1 MDCTIDKLM
10 DKCDIQKNFDELGFE
25 RDNLED
31 EDLFKL
37 IDESEFEHI
46 LESYFKECRDDMKDY
61 YDGCKREEQRVRDAW
76 MIWDALKKRR
86 VHPLPPAP
94 RESRP
99 TPRSRSRTTPR
110 SRSRTTPRS
119 RSRTTPRSR
128 SRTTPRSRS
137 RTKNTSKR
145 RSRTKKRGKRRSR
158 TK

>member
-25 RDNLED
+25 RDDLED

-61 YDGCKREEQRVRDAW
+61 YDGCKREEQRVKREEKRVRDAW
-76 MIWDALKKRR
+76 RIWDVLKKRR

-99 TPRSRSRTTPR
+99 A
-110 SRSRTTPRS
+110 
-119 RSRTTPRSR
+119 PRSR

-137 RTKNTSKR
+137 RTKKIDKR

-158 TK
+158 TKYNTINHRSQVR

>member
-25 RDNLED
+25 RDDLED

-61 YDGCKREEQRVRDAW
+61 YDGCKREEQRVKREEKRVRDAW
-76 MIWDALKKRR
+76 RIWDVLKKRR
-86 VHPLPPAP
+86 VHPLPPA
-94 RESRP
+94 
-99 TPRSRSRTTPR
+99 
-110 SRSRTTPRS
+110 
-119 RSRTTPRSR
+119 PRSR

-137 RTKNTSKR
+137 RTKKIDKR

-158 TK
+158 TKYNTINHRSQVR